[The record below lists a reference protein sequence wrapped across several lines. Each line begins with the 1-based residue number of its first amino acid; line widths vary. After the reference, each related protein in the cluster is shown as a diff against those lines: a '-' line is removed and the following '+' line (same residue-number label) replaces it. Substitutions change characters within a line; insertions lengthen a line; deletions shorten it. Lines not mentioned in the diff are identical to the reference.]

1 MLCLGPADPLAAHLH
16 VLSSTALCHRVPGFV
31 PGSVPPRNALFL
43 ALYRCA
49 GGSYPSDPTSP
60 VQSTAWERG
69 SQRKRAA
76 ASWNW
81 SRIGMGLLCPPK
93 GIAES
98 FIFRM
103 VSARPEMRARDSRHR
118 AASAGLFAPA
128 GEPASRGTVRAMR
141 MGCVCSVRQQQ
152 LPATWNSAALVAC
165 ACRNICT
172 SCDPIE
178 VTADTNA
185 TGCHG
190 PAHHGCSAAGS
201 RRTASARSG
210 CIGSIM
216 RAPSFAIDHHRS
228 KPSPQPILHRATEL
242 RCVCEMP
249 SAATRCTCSRAL
261 FPVSDPTARS
271 ALRILEE
278 GKIDSVYGQ
287 GALGIRRE
295 RQVVLHWVQHS
306 CA

>member
-128 GEPASRGTVRAMR
+128 GEPASRGTLRAMR
-141 MGCVCSVRQQQ
+141 MGCACSARLQL
-152 LPATWNSAALVAC
+152 LPATWNSA
-165 ACRNICT
+165 T
-172 SCDPIE
+172 P
-178 VTADTNA
+178 
-185 TGCHG
+185 
-190 PAHHGCSAAGS
+190 
-201 RRTASARSG
+201 
-210 CIGSIM
+210 
-216 RAPSFAIDHHRS
+216 
-228 KPSPQPILHRATEL
+228 
-242 RCVCEMP
+242 
-249 SAATRCTCSRAL
+249 
-261 FPVSDPTARS
+261 
-271 ALRILEE
+271 
-278 GKIDSVYGQ
+278 
-287 GALGIRRE
+287 
-295 RQVVLHWVQHS
+295 
-306 CA
+306 